1 MYKEEV
7 SEKFDFD
14 DEWKINYNLYL
25 STDKDAVSN
34 HENDAKIVLEVKTD
48 NFFVITD
55 LNDDEIYYW
64 TVIPT
69 AKGRTGKCLTQVSSF
84 AINLYNTAP
93 KKNSSGVVGF
103 HKVKSKSGGR
113 DAVYFQATW
122 NDNGKMKTKKFYV
135 TKKRTE
141 QEAFELAVDCRKQ
154 KEKELYE
161 SWQGKQDKYLKLAD
175 KKKSSR

>member
-1 MYKEEV
+1 MP
-7 SEKFDFD
+7 F
-14 DEWKINYNLYL
+14 
-25 STDKDAVSN
+25 
-34 HENDAKIVLEVKTD
+34 
-48 NFFVITD
+48 
-55 LNDDEIYYW
+55 
-64 TVIPT
+64 
-69 AKGRTGKCLTQVSSF
+69 
-84 AINLYNTAP
+84 YNTAP
-93 KKNSSGVVGF
+93 KNNSSGVVGV

-141 QEAFELAVDCRKQ
+141 QEAFELAVDCRRQ

-161 SWQGKQDKYLKLAD
+161 NWQDKQDKYLKQAD